1 MNNIIYVTTESF
13 EQEVLKSDKPVLVDF
28 FAEWCGPCKML
39 GPVLEEVATEQDA
52 VKICKIDVDKQMSLA
67 LKYNVASIPTML
79 LFKNGQVSA
88 TNIGYIGKK
97 QVMEFI
103 AQ

>member
-52 VKICKIDVDKQMSLA
+52 VKICKIDVDKQMSSCI
-67 LKYNVASIPTML
+67 KI
-79 LFKNGQVSA
+79 
-88 TNIGYIGKK
+88 
-97 QVMEFI
+97 
-103 AQ
+103 